1 MIVTMRT
8 LTERHSRGLD
18 ASAFAGLFAGLALL
32 LLACTAP
39 DLATLALPAYLI
51 LVPSLVFAAR

>member
-1 MIVTMRT
+1 MRT

-51 LVPSLVFAAR
+51 LVPSLLFAAR